1 MKVKIIET
9 IKTIWEISDNFYDD
23 KDYDVDDLAFC
34 EIAEDF
40 QTGKK
45 LWEGR
50 AIEDISWDTRV
61 FNDETDKWEEI
72 TDKRTAKYYDNDGT
86 NI

>member
-1 MKVKIIET
+1 MKIKIIET
-9 IKTIWEISDNFYDD
+9 IETIWEIPDNFYDD

-45 LWEGR
+45 LYES
-50 AIEDISWDTRV
+50 IEDVEISWDTRV
-61 FNDETDKWEEI
+61 FNDETEEWEEVSDENN
-72 TDKRTAKYYDNDGT
+72 T
-86 NI
+86 